1 VPSPNSTSSI
11 RWSSMTS
18 LASQKI
24 RPGPACCSNWS
35 AQDISAANPDHRKPT
50 IRDMGH
56 DLAGSRND
64 DRCRRQACT
73 PCHHLRDECG
83 KLTQEG
89 RTKCKAKAPPRKL
102 IEALRQSNKPLS
114 ATKHSA
120 NIKPSQ
126 PRIIILIVALHFRPY
141 AGDALGAICHQNPG
155 AGILSSSGFAD
166 RSTQMA
172 SILKLDF

>member
-1 VPSPNSTSSI
+1 L
-11 RWSSMTS
+11 MTS
-18 LASQKI
+18 LASQRI

-35 AQDISAANPDHRKPT
+35 AQDMSAANPDHRKPT

-73 PCHHLRDECG
+73 PCHHLRDERG

-89 RTKCKAKAPPRKL
+89 RAKCKAKAPPRKL
-102 IEALRQSNKPLS
+102 IDAPRQSNKPLS

-126 PRIIILIVALHFRPY
+126 PR
-141 AGDALGAICHQNPG
+141 
-155 AGILSSSGFAD
+155 LSS
-166 RSTQMA
+166 
-172 SILKLDF
+172 